1 MTNNNKPKVSIV
13 MSSYNHERFIE
24 KCIESVI
31 HQTFQDWEFIIFD
44 DCSTDNTYQIAKK
57 YENKK
62 IKVYKSP
69 YNRGMVQ
76 NNNEAIKLS
85 KGQYVSHL
93 NSDDFWDSAKLEKQ
107 VGFLDKNSTYAAVFT
122 DINLINEQDKIISD
136 TNFTSF
142 RKKFVTESRDRFQW
156 LNYWFYYGNCLCYT
170 SSLIRKECFNKIGL
184 YNPAYIVL
192 LDFDMWIRICMAGY
206 EIYVLQEKL
215 TNFRLL
221 NKDKNLGKSQN
232 KFLSYVETGNVINN
246 YLNIKNKDEFSRIF
260 PEYNKDKLKNN
271 EMKYC
276 LADLIIEQILSDSRK
291 IEEKYL
297 RRLRD
302 HFLISFLFDEIN
314 RDPQTLDILQ
324 RNFSFDFRKY
334 TSLSISPSLCSSNF
348 TSKKKKLVKFLLKS
362 YIVVSLIAIIYFIT
376 SL

>member
-13 MSSYNHERFIE
+13 MSSYNHVRFIE

-107 VGFLDKNSTYAAVFT
+107 VGFLDKNSTYGAVFT
-122 DINLINEQDKIISD
+122 DINLINEKDKIISD
-136 TNFTSF
+136 TDFASF

-156 LNYWFYYGNCLCYT
+156 LHYWFYYGNCLCYT

-221 NKDKNLGKSQN
+221 NKDKNLGRSQN
-232 KFLSYVETGNVINN
+232 KFLSYTETRNVLNN
-246 YLNIKNKDEFSRIF
+246 YLNIKNKDEFNKIF
-260 PEYNKDKLKNN
+260 PEYDKYKIKNN

-276 LADLIIEQILSDSRK
+276 LVDLIIAQIFSDSRK

-324 RNFSFDFRKY
+324 RNFSFDFRKH
-334 TSLSISPSLCSSNF
+334 TALCSNNIISKKP
-348 TSKKKKLVKFLLKS
+348 KKKKLAKFLLKS

>member
-1 MTNNNKPKVSIV
+1 PKVSIV

-93 NSDDFWDSAKLEKQ
+93 NSDDFWDSTKLEKQ

-122 DINLINEQDKIISD
+122 DINLIDEKDKIISD
-136 TNFTSF
+136 TDFTSF
-142 RKKFVTESRDRFQW
+142 RKKFVTESKDRFQW

-170 SSLIRKECFNKIGL
+170 SSLIR
-184 YNPAYIVL
+184 
-192 LDFDMWIRICMAGY
+192 
-206 EIYVLQEKL
+206 
-215 TNFRLL
+215 
-221 NKDKNLGKSQN
+221 
-232 KFLSYVETGNVINN
+232 
-246 YLNIKNKDEFSRIF
+246 
-260 PEYNKDKLKNN
+260 
-271 EMKYC
+271 
-276 LADLIIEQILSDSRK
+276 
-291 IEEKYL
+291 
-297 RRLRD
+297 
-302 HFLISFLFDEIN
+302 
-314 RDPQTLDILQ
+314 
-324 RNFSFDFRKY
+324 
-334 TSLSISPSLCSSNF
+334 
-348 TSKKKKLVKFLLKS
+348 
-362 YIVVSLIAIIYFIT
+362 
-376 SL
+376 